1 MSKSL
6 GNVVNPDDMIE
17 RYGADAMR
25 LYEMFMGPLEA
36 TKPWSSKSIESVT
49 RFLDRVWRLY
59 VDEDGR
65 PSAALAEA
73 PAAEPERRVLH
84 RTIRK
89 VTQDLEALAFN
100 TAIAQMMVFVNEL
113 TPLERRPREVLE
125 PFVLLLA
132 PFAPHLAEELWR
144 RLGHAESL
152 AYEPWP
158 AWDPALVEQCQTIA
172 AREAQRQA
180 SGDDRAAARHRG
192 GGRPRLGARRPA
204 GAQTPRRRP
213 GAQGHLR
220 QEQASEPGGRG
231 QVGRSIRSIPAQRR
245 DRRAGP
251 SGRFR
256 HASEEISHAAESG
269 W

>member
-1 MSKSL
+1 MSKSV
-6 GNVVNPDDMIE
+6 GNIVNPDDMIA

-36 TKPWSSKSIESVT
+36 TKPWSSKSIEGVT

-152 AYEPWP
+152 AHEPWP
-158 AWDPALVEQCQTIA
+158 AWDPALVVEDRVTIA
-172 AREAQRQA
+172 VQVN
-180 SGDDRAAARHRG
+180 GKLRATIELPRDIEEEAARASALADQRV
-192 GGRPRLGARRPA
+192 RR
-204 GAQTPRRRP
+204 
-213 GAQGHLR
+213 HLD
-220 QEQASEPGGRG
+220 GG
-231 QVGRSIRSIPAQRR
+231 QVRKVIFVKNKLLNLVV
-245 DRRAGP
+245 AGK
-251 SGRFR
+251 
-256 HASEEISHAAESG
+256 
-269 W
+269 